1 MRDYLIDVLPL
12 KIEASQ
18 LTESAGK
25 NNGRLIIPNMIIQRA
40 NVPNKN
46 RRIYPKRILEREMS
60 SLVES
65 IHKTGARGILGELD
79 HPDSSVINLKNA
91 CLGVIDYRWKNND
104 MLGDVEVLHTPSG
117 NILKEIILAGY
128 VPGISSRGMGSV
140 KNLHEQDD
148 PDLVEVED
156 DFSLLC
162 WDAVSDPS
170 THSAYFKEIKEGY
183 NSKIVSKQYSKIDS
197 TIQDIICEL
206 SGVCCL
212 KDN

>member
-46 RRIYPKRILEREMS
+46 RRIYPKRILEREMDA
-60 SLVES
+60 LVEN

-128 VPGISSRGMGSV
+128 IPGISSRGMGSV

>member
-1 MRDYLIDVLPL
+1 MKDYLIDVLPL

-18 LTESAGK
+18 LTESSHK

-46 RRIYPKRILEREMS
+46 RRIYPKRILEREMNT
-60 SLVES
+60 LMET
-65 IHKTGARGILGELD
+65 IHKTGARGVLGELD

-91 CLGVIDYRWKNND
+91 CLGVIDYRWKGND

-170 THSAYFKEIKEGY
+170 THQAHFKEIKESY
-183 NSKIVSKQYSKIDS
+183 NSKIVSKQYSKVEA

-212 KDN
+212 NNN